1 MRAAEVI
8 LWKTRIGVVAIDE
21 VSRYCT
27 FKYDS
32 EFIKSGIELSPIMM
46 PLSENIY
53 EFRTLSLESFKGLPG
68 LISDSLP
75 DKYGNAVINAWLA
88 SQDRTPESFNV
99 IDRLCYIGTRGMG
112 ALEYS
117 PDTSKELIG
126 SNEIEINQLVEFS
139 NQILNQK
146 NRFTAEFN
154 NDFREIIKVGTSA
167 GGARAKAIIAFN
179 EKTGVIKSGQIDAG
193 TGFTYWIL
201 KLDGVDQKEET
212 SHTRIEYAYYLMA
225 KEAKIDMSESRL
237 IKKDNYYHFL
247 TKRFDRVV
255 SEDGSINKV
264 HMQSLGALLH
274 RDYNEPGTLSY
285 EEAVQAMVTLDLKKF
300 EIEEFFRRM
309 VFNVISRNQD
319 DHVKNV
325 SFLMNRYG
333 EWSLSPAYDLTYSF
347 NPNGKWTAV
356 HQMIINGKR
365 SDIRLNDL
373 LNSAKAMRIKEDK
386 AMEICVEVDRAIS
399 KWNHFAREAYL
410 EEETIKLLED
420 SFIKYF

>member
-21 VSRYCT
+21 DSRYCT

-46 PLSENIY
+46 PLTENIY

-88 SQDRTPESFNV
+88 SQGRTPESFNV

-117 PDTSKELIG
+117 PDTSKEFKG

-146 NRFTAEFN
+146 KCITEEFN

-193 TGFTYWIL
+193 KGYTYWIL
-201 KLDGVDQKEET
+201 KLDGVDQQEET
-212 SHTRIEYAYYLMA
+212 SHTRVEYAYYLMA
-225 KEAKIDMSESRL
+225 KEAKIDISESRL
-237 IKKDNYYHFL
+237 IRRDNYYHFM

-255 SEDGSINKV
+255 TEDGTINKV

-285 EEAVQAMVTLDLKKF
+285 EEAVQAMVTLNLKKS

-325 SFLMNRYG
+325 SFLMNRNG

-365 SDIRLNDL
+365 SDIRLDDL
-373 LNSAKAMRIKEDK
+373 LKSAKAMRIKEDK
-386 AMEICVEVDRAIS
+386 AMEIIVEVNSAIS
-399 KWNHFAREAYL
+399 KWNKFAREAYL
-410 EEETIKLLED
+410 EEETIKRLED
-420 SFIKYF
+420 SFIKYV

>member
-21 VSRYCT
+21 DSRYCT

-46 PLSENIY
+46 PLTENIY

-88 SQDRTPESFNV
+88 SQGRTPESFNV

-117 PDTSKELIG
+117 PDTSKEFKG

-146 NRFTAEFN
+146 KRITEEFN

-193 TGFTYWIL
+193 KGYTYWIL
-201 KLDGVDQKEET
+201 KLDGVDQQEET
-212 SHTRIEYAYYLMA
+212 SHTRVEYAYYLMA
-225 KEAKIDMSESRL
+225 KEAKIDISESRL
-237 IKKDNYYHFL
+237 IRRDNYYHFM

-255 SEDGSINKV
+255 TEDGTINKV

-285 EEAVQAMVTLDLKKF
+285 EEAVQAMVTLNLKKS

-325 SFLMNRYG
+325 SFLMNRNG

-365 SDIRLNDL
+365 SDIRLDDL
-373 LNSAKAMRIKEDK
+373 LKSAKAMRIKEDK
-386 AMEICVEVDRAIS
+386 AMEIIVEVNSAIS
-399 KWNHFAREAYL
+399 KWNKFAREAYL
-410 EEETIKLLED
+410 EEETIKRLED
-420 SFIKYF
+420 SFIKYV

>member
-21 VSRYCT
+21 DSRYCT

-46 PLSENIY
+46 PLTENIY

-88 SQDRTPESFNV
+88 SQGRTPESFNV

-117 PDTSKELIG
+117 PDTSKEFKG

-146 NRFTAEFN
+146 KRITEEFN

-193 TGFTYWIL
+193 KGYTYWIL
-201 KLDGVDQKEET
+201 KLDGVDQQEET
-212 SHTRIEYAYYLMA
+212 SHTRVEYAYYLMA
-225 KEAKIDMSESRL
+225 KEAKIDISESRL
-237 IKKDNYYHFL
+237 IKRDNYYHFM

-255 SEDGSINKV
+255 TEDGTINKV

-285 EEAVQAMVTLDLKKF
+285 EEAVQAMVTLNLKKS

-325 SFLMNRYG
+325 SFLMNRNG

-365 SDIRLNDL
+365 SDIRLDDL
-373 LNSAKAMRIKEDK
+373 LKSAKAMRIKEDK
-386 AMEICVEVDRAIS
+386 AMEIIVEVNSAIS
-399 KWNHFAREAYL
+399 KWNKFAREAYL
-410 EEETIKLLED
+410 EEETIKRLED
-420 SFIKYF
+420 SFIKYV

>member
-21 VSRYCT
+21 DSRYCT

-46 PLSENIY
+46 PLTENIY

-88 SQDRTPESFNV
+88 SQGRTPESFNV

-117 PDTSKELIG
+117 PDTSKEFKG

-146 NRFTAEFN
+146 KCITEEFN

-193 TGFTYWIL
+193 KGYTYWIL
-201 KLDGVDQKEET
+201 KLDGVDQQEET
-212 SHTRIEYAYYLMA
+212 SHTRVEYAYYLMA
-225 KEAKIDMSESRL
+225 KEAKIDISESRL
-237 IKKDNYYHFL
+237 IRRDNYYHFM

-255 SEDGSINKV
+255 TEDGTINKV

-285 EEAVQAMVTLDLKKF
+285 EEAVQAMVTLNLKKS

-325 SFLMNRYG
+325 SFLMNRNG

-365 SDIRLNDL
+365 SDIRLDDL
-373 LNSAKAMRIKEDK
+373 LKSAKSMRIKEDK
-386 AMEICVEVDRAIS
+386 AMEIIVEVNSAIS
-399 KWNHFAREAYL
+399 KWNKFAREAYL
-410 EEETIKLLED
+410 EEETIKRLED
-420 SFIKYF
+420 SFIKYV

>member
-21 VSRYCT
+21 DSRYCT

-46 PLSENIY
+46 PLTENIY

-88 SQDRTPESFNV
+88 SQGRTPESFNV

-117 PDTSKELIG
+117 PDTSKEFKG

-146 NRFTAEFN
+146 KRITEEFN

-193 TGFTYWIL
+193 KGYTYWIL
-201 KLDGVDQKEET
+201 KLDGVDQQEET
-212 SHTRIEYAYYLMA
+212 SHTRVEYAYYLMA
-225 KEAKIDMSESRL
+225 KEAKIDISESRL
-237 IKKDNYYHFL
+237 IRRDNYYHFM

-255 SEDGSINKV
+255 TEDGTINKV

-285 EEAVQAMVTLDLKKF
+285 EEAVQAMVTLNLKKS

-325 SFLMNRYG
+325 SFLMNRNG

-365 SDIRLNDL
+365 SDIRLDDL
-373 LNSAKAMRIKEDK
+373 LKSAKAMRIKEDK
-386 AMEICVEVDRAIS
+386 AMGIIVEVNSAIS
-399 KWNHFAREAYL
+399 KWNKFAREAYL
-410 EEETIKLLED
+410 EEETIKRLED
-420 SFIKYF
+420 SFIKYV